1 MFSQYTEPSN
11 LALVT
16 LMRAGVFHSVCNKPN
31 IEVAKKEYMLIM
43 CNLFGR
49 QYLSKTFAQKN
60 HLEMLRFKYPSM
72 VVLPPLPEAARKVL
86 VEHDAEI
93 LRIFEGYALAY
104 ATISAREMGVDDV
117 LPLSKIR
124 YCGTDVDSSSEFR
137 KHLKNNAIPVTVRS
151 SFVANSG
158 HGDSFANVF
167 DLMQTS
173 RTGINLNAH
182 AIPSMSH
189 LTASSSS
196 DKHDEQHMI
205 NAYLLDFYIHGQ
217 VSTLALA
224 NGIRKGDIWY
234 FLQDFSLT
242 LLTVKT
248 ALQQLLSKASKDRV
262 AEGTVEMEDDNSH
275 EFYDAAEGD
284 DDYDVNKESSSSSST
299 NNRNS
304 DFDRP
309 AMVKDAD
316 WRVYEVVSAAAD
328 EFNEKFRKMWA

>member
-1 MFSQYTEPSN
+1 
-11 LALVT
+11 
-16 LMRAGVFHSVCNKPN
+16 MRAGVFHTVCNQPD
-31 IEVAKKEYMLIM
+31 IEAAKKEYMLIM

-49 QYLSKTFAQKN
+49 RYLSKTFAQEN
-60 HLEMLRFKYPSM
+60 HIEMLQSKYPSM

-86 VEHDAEI
+86 IDHDAEI
-93 LRIFEGYALAY
+93 LRIFEGYALAF
-104 ATISAREMGVDDV
+104 ATKSAGEMGVDDV

-137 KHLKNNAIPVTVRS
+137 KHIKDNAIPVIVRS

-167 DLMQTS
+167 ELMQSS
-173 RTGINLNAH
+173 RSGINLNAH

-196 DKHDEQHMI
+196 DDTKHGEQQQQQHMM

-234 FLQDFSLT
+234 LLQDFTLT
-242 LLTVKT
+242 LLTVKM
-248 ALQQLLSKASKDRV
+248 ALQQLLLKASKDRK
-262 AEGTVEMEDDNSH
+262 AEGTVEMDDDEDEDGTNH
-275 EFYDAAEGD
+275 GFYYEAAEGD
-284 DDYDVNKESSSSSST
+284 DYDAKESSSSSATTST
-299 NNRNS
+299 SNQKS
-304 DFDRP
+304 EFDRP
-309 AMVKDAD
+309 PMVKDAD
-316 WRVYEVVSAAAD
+316 WRVYEIVSAAAD
-328 EFNEKFRKMWA
+328 EFNGKFRKMWA